1 MIRTILTLCVLALT
15 SPALAAPLTPAQ
27 VFARQTTAVA
37 PHIWLI
43 AKPAVT
49 DPPFEGNVVVI
60 EQAKGLVVVDAGG
73 APVSGQAVVAEI
85 RKLSKKPV
93 TWLVYTHYHG
103 DHNLG
108 AGAIRAVWPG
118 VQIVSSTRT
127 WENMTGL
134 PMAYVASYAKSYGDL
149 AAFAAAQAKDVK
161 LPDPLREGWRRTA
174 EAGPAMV
181 EAYSGLEPYPADLT
195 FESRITLPDET
206 APVEI
211 AYLGRA
217 NTDGDVVA
225 WAPKQRVLA
234 TGDIVVAPIPYAA
247 HTFPGDWVE
256 VLRKLKAYD
265 FRVLIPG
272 HGPPQTDRAYLD
284 RLIAALESVRAQV
297 APLARADLPL
307 EEVRKR
313 VDLEPIRKQFA
324 GDDPWLRYVLA
335 VVFTGDL
342 ISNAYKE
349 ARGETV
355 VQGKG

>member
-1 MIRTILTLCVLALT
+1 MHRTIMTLWALALAG
-15 SPALAAPLTPAQ
+15 PALAAPTAPE
-27 VFARQTTAVA
+27 VFARETTAIA
-37 PHIWLI
+37 PQVWLI

-60 EQAKGLVVVDAGG
+60 EQATGLVVVDAGG
-73 APVSGQAVVAEI
+73 APVSGQAIVAEI

-93 TWLVYTHYHG
+93 SWLVYTHYHG

-108 AGAIRAVWPG
+108 AVAIRDAWPS

-127 WENMTGL
+127 RENMTGP
-134 PMAYVASYAKSYGDL
+134 PMAYVGAYAKSYGDL
-149 AAFAAAQAKDVK
+149 AAFAAGQAKDAR
-161 LPDPLREGWRRTA
+161 LPEALREGWRRTA

-181 EAYSGLEPYPADLT
+181 EAYSGLDPLPADLT
-195 FESRITLPDET
+195 FEGRIRLADET

-217 NTDGDVVA
+217 NTDGDVVV

-247 HTFPGDWVE
+247 HTFPGDWIE
-256 VLRKLKAYD
+256 VLGKLKAYD
-265 FRVLIPG
+265 FKVLIPG
-272 HGPPQTDRAYLD
+272 HGAPQADRVYLD
-284 RLIAALESVRAQV
+284 RLIGALQSVRAQV
-297 APLARADLPL
+297 APLARADVPL
-307 EEVRKR
+307 EDVRKR
-313 VDLEPIRKQFA
+313 VDLEPIRKAFA
-324 GDDPWLRYVLA
+324 GDDPWLRHVLS

-342 ISNAYKE
+342 IANAYKE
-349 ARGETV
+349 ARGEAV